1 MFSSSTQMLLE
12 AQTMDAQLRRDAL
25 ASRARQLRRE
35 IEVLERCHNSLSLPN
50 QLPAEILSSIFLLV
64 LYHHREKVLYHGE
77 NEGARWIRVTHV
89 CRHWRQVALGC
100 PTLWAELSF
109 ANTALTEVML
119 SRSRNAP
126 LTVECFSKGGREVE
140 DILRPLL
147 SQSERF
153 RVFWLGLPSGVEAF
167 NIDAILSNWLG
178 PGPLL
183 ESLKLI
189 SHQRDCTIEF
199 PPRLGSHDAPALKSL
214 TLINCNIRSW
224 GSLPLPH
231 GMTDLYLDP
240 PFDRELSRNNARPS
254 WNQFLASFASM
265 PSLNRLTLKHCL
277 PDGRLERAGT
287 TDTRIPVQLTHLRDL
302 TFVDSTPSMVS
313 CFASVWIPR
322 VNGVRVCLTDIQ
334 DKEAIYEL
342 MDNLNESV
350 NLKSR
355 RTLTFLQLC
364 DESDTA
370 SGTAFYCSLES
381 RPPSKDSRLD
391 MSLICYNSDLNTSDI
406 LPAVKKH
413 MDLSQLS
420 SLWLDGEIHLTTDDF
435 KTTFTNLQHLKTITL
450 AHTSLFVAFLET
462 LGGATE
468 GGDIAEE
475 ESRSERQG
483 NYPALESLELSEVDF
498 SASPV
503 GHTPASRLTSALEF
517 RSLRIAREL
526 LLDISVFS
534 NRGFTRGMLRQI
546 KNGLPNVT
554 VACHVY
560 EDCWHVEE
568 DEWSLGEGGS
578 EGIGVGTGEGQ

>member
-1 MFSSSTQMLLE
+1 MYHYPRAQESRPWRTRSFPTLPQPAPGSLWGIVAKFSHHGGVGRDLQLQQFGIAETVTYGHHFYLYMNNLSWTMAYNRQSTGCLGRPQ
-12 AQTMDAQLRRDAL
+12 
-25 ASRARQLRRE
+25 
-35 IEVLERCHNSLSLPN
+35 
-50 QLPAEILSSIFLLV
+50 AEILSNIFLLV

-89 CRHWRQVALGC
+89 CRHWRQVALEC
-100 PTLWAELSF
+100 PTLWAHLSF
-109 ANTALTEVML
+109 ANPALTEVML
-119 SRSRNAP
+119 NRSRNAP
-126 LTVECFSKGGREVE
+126 LTIECFSKGGTDVE
-140 DILRPLL
+140 DILHPLL
-147 SQSERF
+147 SHSERF

-189 SHQRDCTIEF
+189 GHQRDCTIEF

-214 TLINCNIRSW
+214 TLINCNIRCW

-240 PFDRELSRNNARPS
+240 PFDPELPRNNARPS
-254 WNQFLASFASM
+254 WNQFLASFTSM

-302 TFVDSTPSMVS
+302 TLVDSTPSMVS

-334 DKEAIYEL
+334 DKEAIYKL

-381 RPPSKDSRLD
+381 QPPSKDSRLD

-406 LPAVKKH
+406 LPA
-413 MDLSQLS
+413 
-420 SLWLDGEIHLTTDDF
+420 
-435 KTTFTNLQHLKTITL
+435 TTFTNLQHLKTVTL
-450 AHTSLFVAFLET
+450 AHTSLFGAFLET

-475 ESRSERQG
+475 GSRSERQG

-503 GHTPASRLTSALEF
+503 GHTPASRLTSALGS

-534 NRGFTRGMLRQI
+534 DRGFTRGMLRQI
-546 KNGLPNVT
+546 KSGLPNVT

-560 EDCWHVEE
+560 EDSWHVEE
-568 DEWSLGEGGS
+568 GE
-578 EGIGVGTGEGQ
+578 